1 MRKDAFSGRPSVE
14 CGFSNRERGIVN
26 QEPIARFQEWL
37 ERARTTE
44 LPEPN
49 AMALAT
55 VDARGFPAVR
65 MVLLKGVDERGFV
78 FYTNLESRKA
88 GEIGVNP
95 HVALCFHWQPLELQ
109 VRVEGVVSPVDAAE
123 ADEYFASRGRGSQ
136 IGAWASIQSR
146 PLESREA
153 LETRI
158 REVEERFAGGAVPRP
173 EYWSGFRV
181 WPERIEFWS
190 GRPSRLHERDV
201 YTRDPSA
208 PGGWTVEM
216 LYP

>member
-1 MRKDAFSGRPSVE
+1 M
-14 CGFSNRERGIVN
+14 
-26 QEPIARFQEWL
+26 
-37 ERARTTE
+37 
-44 LPEPN
+44 
-49 AMALAT
+49 
-55 VDARGFPAVR
+55 R

-88 GEIGVNP
+88 GDLAVNP

-109 VRVEGVVSPVDAAE
+109 VRVEGVVEPVEAGE

-146 PLESREA
+146 PLESRAA
-153 LETRI
+153 LEARI
-158 REVEERFAGGAVPRP
+158 REVEERFAGGTVPRP
-173 EYWSGFRV
+173 EFWSGFRV
-181 WPERIEFWS
+181 RPERIAFWS

-208 PGGWTVEM
+208 PGGWAVGM